1 MSRAPAVCDN
11 RGVRA
16 EDELFG
22 LTTSE
27 LGPCKLLSLR
37 GELDEVAAPALD
49 EAIEASADDLL
60 IVDLSGLEFICS
72 AGIHA
77 LLRRRPGRSAIV
89 CPPGNV
95 ARVLGIVRAEKT
107 MSLFED
113 VDAARE
119 ALSRPLAGV
128 A

>member
-1 MSRAPAVCDN
+1 MAV
-11 RGVRA
+11 G
-16 EDELFG
+16 EGELFS

-27 LGPCKLLSLR
+27 LGPCSVLTVR
-37 GELDEVAAPALD
+37 GELDEVAAPILD
-49 EAIEASADDLL
+49 EALDAGGDGPL

-77 LLRRRPGRSAIV
+77 LLRRRPGLSAIV

-95 ARVLGIVRAEKT
+95 ARVLGIVRAERT
-107 MSLFED
+107 TRLFD
-113 VDAARE
+113 DLDAACH
-119 ALSRPLAGV
+119 ALTRSLVGA